1 MFYLSL
7 SKKNVRLFT
16 VTKTLKWN
24 ILDELF
30 F

>member
-7 SKKNVRLFT
+7 NKKNVRLFT

-24 ILDELF
+24 ILGELF